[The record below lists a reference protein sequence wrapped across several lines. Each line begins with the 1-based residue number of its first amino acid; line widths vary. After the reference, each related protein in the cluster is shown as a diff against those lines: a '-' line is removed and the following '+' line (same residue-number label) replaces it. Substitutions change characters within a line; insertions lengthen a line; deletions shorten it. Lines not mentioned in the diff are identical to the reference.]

1 MVIKFLFGCLD
12 FCIDNGGKLSQK
24 RKSKYFEE
32 LTMAE
37 VEEIEKVVIGV
48 F

>member
-1 MVIKFLFGCLD
+1 MIKSLIGFILQ
-12 FCIDNGGKLSQK
+12 NGGKLSQK

-37 VEEIEKVVIGV
+37 IEEIERVVVGV
-48 F
+48 FDNL